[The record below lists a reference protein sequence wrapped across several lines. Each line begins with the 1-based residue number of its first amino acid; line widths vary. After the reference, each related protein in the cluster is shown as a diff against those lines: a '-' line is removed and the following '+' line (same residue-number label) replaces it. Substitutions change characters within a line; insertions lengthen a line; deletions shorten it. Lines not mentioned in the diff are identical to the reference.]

1 MKVKVSIDGA
11 GYSRKPVQGEIV
23 KINQRIANNS
33 RELDVKEIADM
44 VGNKGHTFC
53 PAVFSK
59 GKREC

>member
-33 RELDVKEIADM
+33 RELDVKEIA
-44 VGNKGHTFC
+44 G
-53 PAVFSK
+53 
-59 GKREC
+59 GK